1 MKPLIV
7 SLSTR
12 GGASGAAYRLH
23 QGLQQLDCPSQMLV
37 QTKFSDDPS
46 VLASDKSYDKLIAK
60 LQINER
66 FNNLPLQKYS
76 QRSDAIFST
85 QWFPDTVGSKIQK
98 LGTDLINLHWICR
111 GFLRIETLARFRCP
125 IVWTFHDMW
134 AFTGGCHYS
143 GECDRYRES
152 CGACPQLGSDCEN
165 DLSRWI
171 WRRKAK
177 AWKDL
182 NLTIVAP
189 SQWMANCARSSALFQ
204 NRRVE
209 VIPNSLNTEIYKPLD
224 RRIARSRLNLPEDKQ
239 LVLFGAQDVADPRK
253 GFPLLQAALQ
263 DLSGAGW
270 SDRLELV
277 IFGTVQSLQQ
287 FELGFKCHRLGK
299 LSDDISLALLY
310 AAADVFV
317 ACSLQDNLPNTVVES
332 FACGTP
338 SVAFNIGGLPDIID
352 HQDNGYLA
360 QPYESEDLARGIA
373 WVIDNPERHRRLSN
387 CARQKAEREFT
398 MALQARRYAS
408 LFAQLVH

>member
-85 QWFPDTVGSKIQK
+85 QWFPDTVGSKIQN

>member
-7 SLSTR
+7 SLSNR

-37 QTKFSDDPS
+37 QTKFSDDS
-46 VLASDKSYDKLIAK
+46 RVITSDKSYDKFIAK

-66 FNNLPLQKYS
+66 IDNLLLRGYS
-76 QRSDAIFST
+76 RRSNTIFSP
-85 QWFPDTVGSKIQK
+85 QWFPDTVGTKIQE
-98 LGTDLINLHWICR
+98 LDTDIINLHWICR
-111 GFLRIETLARFRCP
+111 GFLRIETLARLSCP
-125 IVWTFHDMW
+125 LVWTFHDMW

-177 AWKDL
+177 AWKNL

-224 RRIARSRLNLPEDKQ
+224 RRIARSRLNLPENKQ
-239 LVLFGAQDVADPRK
+239 LVLFGAQDVGDPRK
-253 GFPLLQAALQ
+253 GFSLLQAALQ
-263 DLSGAGW
+263 DLSRAGW

-299 LSDDISLALLY
+299 LNDDVSLALLY

-373 WVIDNPERHRRLSN
+373 WVIDRPERHQRLSN

-398 MALQARRYAS
+398 MAVQARRYAS